1 MFREGLVRGLE
12 HRPHEEQLRVLGLL
26 SLEKT
31 KLRIDL
37 IALYN
42 YQKGGYGEE
51 EVGLFS
57 HISSDGTRG
66 KGFKLH

>member
-1 MFREGLVRGLE
+1 MFSLQKRRLWVGLV
-12 HRPHEEQLRVLGLL
+12 V
-26 SLEKT
+26 
-31 KLRIDL
+31 
-37 IALYN
+37 LYN